1 MNKESLKHRI
11 KAASH
16 AEIADLVI
24 KNGKILDVFNLE
36 WMDTDIAVTDG
47 IIVGLGTFEGRE
59 VIDAG
64 GQKVVP
70 GFIDGHVHIESSMV
84 TPLEYSKAVLPHGVT
99 TVITDPHEI
108 ANVSGEA
115 GIRFMMEEAERAPVS
130 IFFMLPSSVPATKFE
145 ASGAR
150 LTADKLSPFY
160 SSSARVLGLAEVMDY
175 VSVKECDDDMITKL
189 ADAQGSGKKIDG
201 HMAGLPPELVN
212 IYRTATVTTDHEVT
226 TAEEA
231 LERIKRGMYVMLREG
246 SVAKNLKQV
255 LPAVTAKN
263 ARRFFY
269 CTDDKHLDEI
279 MIEGSVDHQI
289 RLSIKEGLDPL
300 LAYQMAS
307 LNAAECYG
315 LSAKGAVAPGY
326 DADFVFLSDVENVTI
341 ERTFVKGIEAETAA
355 DGREPVEIPERLLN
369 TVKTPSLLSE
379 DLEIHLKND
388 QPMKV
393 IEVIPNHLET
403 KLLTEEPSI
412 QNGLFQAD
420 ISRDL
425 LKIATIERHSSEKE
439 VGLGIVKGFGL
450 KKGAIAATIS
460 HDSHHFISVGTNNQ
474 DMLHALSV
482 LKSTG
487 GGITVCLDGME
498 VQTLALPI
506 SGLLSDQP
514 ADAVSKQLELLNV
527 SLRKLGFNGNYNP
540 FLTLSF
546 LALPVIPEIKMTS
559 KGLFDVRQF
568 RFVPVQ

>member
-1 MNKESLKHRI
+1 MEKETLIHRI

-16 AEIADLVI
+16 AEKADLVI

-36 WMDTDIAVTDG
+36 WMETDVAVTDG
-47 IIVGLGTFEGRE
+47 VIVGLGTFEGNN

-64 GQKVVP
+64 GQMIVP

-84 TPLEYSKAVLPHGVT
+84 TPIEYSKAILPHGVT

-115 GIRFMMEEAERAPVS
+115 GIRFMMKEAEQAPIS

-160 SSSARVLGLAEVMDY
+160 SSSSRVLGLAEVMDY

-189 ADAQGSGKKIDG
+189 AGAKGSGKKIDG

-212 IYRTATVTTDHEVT
+212 IYRTAFITTDHEVT
-226 TAEEA
+226 TVSEA
-231 LERIKRGMYVMLREG
+231 LERVKRGMYVMLREG
-246 SVAKNLKQV
+246 SVAKNLTQV
-255 LPAVTAKN
+255 LPAVTEKN
-263 ARRFFY
+263 ARRFFF

-279 MIEGSVDHQI
+279 MNEGSIDHQI

-326 DADFVFLSDVENVTI
+326 DADLVFLSDVENVTI
-341 ERTFVKGIEAETAA
+341 ERTLAKGIEAGSIACKQA
-355 DGREPVEIPERLLN
+355 LEIPDVLLN
-369 TVKTPSLLSE
+369 TVKTPSLSSE
-379 DLEIHLKND
+379 DLKILLEKNK
-388 QPMKV
+388 PMKV

-403 KLLTEEPSI
+403 KLISVEPLVS
-412 QNGLFQAD
+412 NGVFQSD
-420 ISRDL
+420 TNRDL

-460 HDSHHFISVGTNNQ
+460 HDSHHFISVGTN
-474 DMLHALSV
+474 DLDILLALEV
-482 LKSTG
+482 LKETG
-487 GGITVCLDGME
+487 GGITVCMDGKE
-498 VQTLALPI
+498 IQTLALPI
-506 SGLLSDQP
+506 SGLLSDQS
-514 ADAVSKQLELLNV
+514 AEKVSNLLEQLNV
-527 SLRKLGFNGNYNP
+527 SLRELGFCGNFNP

-559 KGLFDVRQF
+559 KGLFDVKQF
-568 RFVPVQ
+568 QFVTIQ